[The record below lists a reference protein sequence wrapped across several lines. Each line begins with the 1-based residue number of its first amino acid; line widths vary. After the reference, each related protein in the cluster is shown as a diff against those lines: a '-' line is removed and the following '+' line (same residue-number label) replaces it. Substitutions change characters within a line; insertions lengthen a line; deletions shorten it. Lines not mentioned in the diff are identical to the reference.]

1 MCGCLRQE
9 AGENCRNHVRLVSVS
24 VYFDKKLLFSRQ
36 HEEGWSCAQLML
48 PLASAVHHW
57 IRVVQRSCALVNDG
71 RVARQC
77 RGVEAGG
84 GILKDGRVCRGVVV
98 SIPITAG
105 LEKKASKYC

>member
-48 PLASAVHHW
+48 PLASAVHH
-57 IRVVQRSCALVNDG
+57 
-71 RVARQC
+71 
-77 RGVEAGG
+77 
-84 GILKDGRVCRGVVV
+84 
-98 SIPITAG
+98 
-105 LEKKASKYC
+105 